1 MKVLK
6 ILKSQ
11 IEENHKIENN
21 LRLVASHQSLLE
33 LKVNARVTLTT
44 NNNIEE
50 RLINRQMDTA
60 KHIEIKEKE
69 VNTIYLK
76 LEGTCAGQIRISTSY
91 VIAKNNKRIPV
102 KKEETSIYLRRYKS
116 TSPAF
121 KRT

>member
-1 MKVLK
+1 M
-6 ILKSQ
+6 
-11 IEENHKIENN
+11 
-21 LRLVASHQSLLE
+21 ASHQSLLE

-91 VIAKNNKRIPV
+91 VIAKNNKWIPV
-102 KKEETSIYLRRYKS
+102 KKEETSTYLKRYKS
-116 TSPAF
+116 T
-121 KRT
+121 

>member
-44 NNNIEE
+44 NINIEE

-76 LEGTCAGQIRISTSY
+76 LEGMYMYVQIRIC
-91 VIAKNNKRIPV
+91 
-102 KKEETSIYLRRYKS
+102 SIIIGS
-116 TSPAF
+116 F
-121 KRT
+121 